1 MRRITIITGLL
12 AAALVPAAS
21 AHATRPLAKADAE
34 RIAVRHVQNS
44 ASAAESYG
52 VYEVTNTTH
61 RCQRASA
68 GRIACNFAI
77 YLRALSPD
85 ATDHLCLSSVSIV
98 RTPGN
103 RIVRQTSDLVC
114 D

>member
-21 AHATRPLAKADAE
+21 AHATGPLAKADAE

-44 ASAAESYG
+44 ASAAASYG

-68 GRIACNFAI
+68 RRIACNFAL
-77 YLRALSPD
+77 YLRGLTPEG
-85 ATDHLCLSSVSIV
+85 TDHLCLSSVSIE
-98 RTPGN
+98 RAPGN